1 MRGFHR
7 GDALSPVSDAAV
19 QRTGCPRVKVIVLM
33 RSGWT
38 LGTERQAGV
47 SPTPTRDRWREL
59 AEQPCES
66 MTLFRA
72 RLREWLP
79 AVSRSAN

>member
-1 MRGFHR
+1 MCDFHR
-7 GDALSPVSDAAV
+7 GDALPPPPVSDAAV
-19 QRTGCPRVKVIVLM
+19 QRTRCPRVKVIVLV

-47 SPTPTRDRWREL
+47 SPTRDRWRKL

-66 MTLFRA
+66 LTLFRA

>member
-1 MRGFHR
+1 M
-7 GDALSPVSDAAV
+7 
-19 QRTGCPRVKVIVLM
+19 KVIVLVH
-33 RSGWT
+33 SGWT

-47 SPTPTRDRWREL
+47 SPTRDRWKKL

-66 MTLFRA
+66 MGLFRA
-72 RLREWLP
+72 RLLEGLP